1 MIETFYGTLTFAL
14 FLSSLA
20 VLIGLL
26 LFNFILMPVI
36 KVFLT
41 PVLNIGYS
49 FYELINKIFPKK
61 EKEEKSEE
69 YKENIILIKLKR
81 NYLKIIAIVVFI
93 PFMFFLVH
101 TNSMLLHS
109 KIFVLNGY
117 ILLDVFFSV
126 IGLLIYGVVITLLLK
141 SFTND
146 DYKLY
151 SPIAFIVMSII
162 IINDKFF

>member
-41 PVLNIGYS
+41 PVLNIGYY